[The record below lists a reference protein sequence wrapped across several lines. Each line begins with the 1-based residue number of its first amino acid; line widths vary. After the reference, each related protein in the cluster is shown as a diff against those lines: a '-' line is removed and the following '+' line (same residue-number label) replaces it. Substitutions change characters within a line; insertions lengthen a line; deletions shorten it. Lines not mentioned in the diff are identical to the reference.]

1 MAPAQAGV
9 FLGVSVA
16 VAPPAIPVVVQPP
29 IPGEGYI
36 WTPGYW
42 AWGPAGYYWVNGRWL
57 LPPAIGVLWTPG
69 YWGEVGGLWGWHAG
83 YWGPTVGWYGGVNY
97 GCGYFGHGF
106 EGGYWNHNQFFYN
119 TTYNNF
125 GNYHP
130 HNTYHGEGGL
140 RHETNGGHDLGHG
153 GGWRG
158 GEHETGHGGPVQPAG
173 AGFHEHHPVT
183 QAHEPRHEPGHETGH
198 EPAHVEPHRSEP
210 VAVAHHAPLG
220 EAERH
225 PVVQPARFEA
235 PRAAP
240 HPAGHPAG
248 HEAGRGGRR

>member
-1 MAPAQAGV
+1 MTALHLLNRKALMLAACVALTPLAGGMAPAQAGV
-9 FLGVSVA
+9 FLGVSLV
-16 VAPPAIPVVVQPP
+16 VAPPAIPVTVQPP

-42 AWGPAGYYWVNGRWL
+42 AWGPAGYYWVGGRWV

-69 YWGEVGGLWGWHAG
+69 YWGQVGGLWGWHAG

-97 GCGYFGHGF
+97 GYGYFGHGF

-130 HNTYHGEGGL
+130 HNTYNGEGGQ
-140 RHETNGGHDLGHG
+140 RHETYGGHDLGHG
-153 GGWRG
+153 GPVRPAAG
-158 GEHETGHGGPVQPAG
+158 GSHEP
-173 AGFHEHHPVT
+173 HPVT
-183 QAHEPRHEPGHETGH
+183 RAPERAAPR
-198 EPAHVEPHRSEP
+198 RSEP
-210 VAVAHHAPLG
+210 VAVAHHTPFAG
-220 EAERH
+220 GERH
-225 PVVQPARFEA
+225 SVIQPARFEA
-235 PRAAP
+235 PHAAA
-240 HPAGHPAG
+240 HTAWHPAG